1 MVDSGVIKNHI
12 APSIVEWLG
21 MLYKQKL
28 EPYTLVMILGDP
40 VLYRDEIIN
49 LETRL
54 VQVNIKRRD
63 IIVNFNIL
71 LLGQDKAVLG
81 II

>member
-1 MVDSGVIKNHI
+1 VDNKIIKNYI
-12 APSIVEWLG
+12 TPSIVKWLEL
-21 MLYKQKL
+21 LYKQKL
-28 EPYTLVMILGDP
+28 ELYTLITISGDLILYKDG
-40 VLYRDEIIN
+40 IIN
-49 LETRL
+49 LKTKL